1 MRAKL
6 AAFFL
11 EGSVGTTYLIQ
22 GIELYEYLTEEV
34 IDEHNRHYNTLMTPN
49 TQNLKGKVTTIYNYY
64 DPTA

>member
-11 EGSVGTTYLIQ
+11 EGTSGRTYLIQ
-22 GIELYEYLTEEV
+22 GIELYEYLTEDVE
-34 IDEHNRHYNTLMTPN
+34 DENHYHYTTLMTPN
-49 TQNLKGKVTTIYNYY
+49 TQELKGKVTTIYNYY